1 MKVLIISHNPITT
14 YQSMGKTMLSLFS
27 SFNKDELCQLYI
39 YPTVPDIGVCN
50 SYFRVTDRDILK
62 SFTRFLKVTPRVMGD
77 EDIDTTQHSMYENTT
92 EADFYK
98 KNKKNSLTL
107 ICRDLMWSLSHWY
120 NKTLKKWLAQE
131 KPTCIFLAPGES
143 KFIYNIALR
152 IAGKLDIPVF
162 TYICDDY
169 YFVNKPEKTTDR
181 LQLNLLKRRMKI
193 ALKKSTGIITICDE
207 LAKAYQDEF
216 KTKAW
221 TIFTGSNYPIADGGV
236 DNSDNKGLTYMGNLT
251 CNRYVTIAQIGRAL
265 DNINKENGTEYK
277 LHLYAPPLK
286 DEINEIFQKISSIQ
300 YCGYVTSKEFEQ
312 VLHSKTVLLHVEA
325 FDEQSIDRVKHSVST
340 KIADSLGSGNL
351 LFAYGPKQVASVR
364 HLISHNCAI
373 VVTEQSK
380 LEQSLMALFKETDYS
395 AVVKRAIA
403 TAKKYHSSEKNSLVL
418 RDILAKH

>member
-143 KFIYNIALR
+143 
-152 IAGKLDIPVF
+152 
-162 TYICDDY
+162 
-169 YFVNKPEKTTDR
+169 
-181 LQLNLLKRRMKI
+181 
-193 ALKKSTGIITICDE
+193 
-207 LAKAYQDEF
+207 
-216 KTKAW
+216 
-221 TIFTGSNYPIADGGV
+221 
-236 DNSDNKGLTYMGNLT
+236 
-251 CNRYVTIAQIGRAL
+251 
-265 DNINKENGTEYK
+265 
-277 LHLYAPPLK
+277 
-286 DEINEIFQKISSIQ
+286 
-300 YCGYVTSKEFEQ
+300 
-312 VLHSKTVLLHVEA
+312 
-325 FDEQSIDRVKHSVST
+325 
-340 KIADSLGSGNL
+340 
-351 LFAYGPKQVASVR
+351 
-364 HLISHNCAI
+364 
-373 VVTEQSK
+373 
-380 LEQSLMALFKETDYS
+380 
-395 AVVKRAIA
+395 
-403 TAKKYHSSEKNSLVL
+403 
-418 RDILAKH
+418 